1 MIFKIM
7 LMTRMLSLMKVYF
20 SLLHV
25 EWRKWM
31 PKNVIECWLKSKNR
45 YWIWFMRIK
54 CSVLFFALMK
64 VSSRCW
70 SPFHANECV
79 FCYGQQ
85 KVYKGHVLLSFHPQ
99 FNIPLKIIVTCWK
112 LNYLSALQDMSLQVI
127 EKAVKRLDKFPAET
141 ISEVSNITST
151 LLKGAALI
159 LDKASED
166 TRFSRLPKNDTQRQE
181 TDTAK
186 VHSYVIWL
194 IITFLPAISSIAGD
208 E

>member
-1 MIFKIM
+1 
-7 LMTRMLSLMKVYF
+7 
-20 SLLHV
+20 
-25 EWRKWM
+25 
-31 PKNVIECWLKSKNR
+31 
-45 YWIWFMRIK
+45 
-54 CSVLFFALMK
+54 
-64 VSSRCW
+64 
-70 SPFHANECV
+70 
-79 FCYGQQ
+79 
-85 KVYKGHVLLSFHPQ
+85 
-99 FNIPLKIIVTCWK
+99 
-112 LNYLSALQDMSLQVI
+112 MSLQVI
-127 EKAVKRLDKFPAET
+127 EKAVKSLDKFPAEN

>member
-1 MIFKIM
+1 
-7 LMTRMLSLMKVYF
+7 
-20 SLLHV
+20 
-25 EWRKWM
+25 
-31 PKNVIECWLKSKNR
+31 
-45 YWIWFMRIK
+45 
-54 CSVLFFALMK
+54 
-64 VSSRCW
+64 
-70 SPFHANECV
+70 
-79 FCYGQQ
+79 
-85 KVYKGHVLLSFHPQ
+85 
-99 FNIPLKIIVTCWK
+99 
-112 LNYLSALQDMSLQVI
+112 MSLQVI